1 MRPSSFWRGFR
12 AVLPLWL
19 GVAPFAVAY
28 AVTARAA
35 GLSALDTQ
43 LMSVLVYAGSAQFSA
58 AGLFAE
64 RASAGTLLVT
74 TLLLNAR
81 HVLYG
86 LSLGRLLP
94 LTPGQRAV
102 AAHML
107 TDEAFGVTVAE
118 PRRDFPFLLG
128 VGISLALVWNVFTF
142 LGILAGAAVPDPVAL
157 GVDFV
162 FPLAFLAL
170 LIPLLR
176 GRPEWV
182 VAVASGAA
190 ALALSRVLPG
200 GMVVLVTA
208 VGGSLLGAVL
218 VGRQRRHKGGDA

>member
-1 MRPSSFWRGFR
+1 MRG
-12 AVLPLWL
+12 
-19 GVAPFAVAY
+19 
-28 AVTARAA
+28 
-35 GLSALDTQ
+35 AL
-43 LMSVLVYAGSAQFSA
+43 YAG
-58 AGLFAE
+58 
-64 RASAGTLLVT
+64 AGTLLLT

-86 LSLGRLLP
+86 LSLGRILP

-118 PRRDFPFLLG
+118 PQRDFRFLLG
-128 VGISLALVWNVFTF
+128 AGLSLGLVWNLFTF

-182 VAVASGAA
+182 VAGASGLC
-190 ALALSRVLPG
+190 ALGLSRVLPG
-200 GMVVLVTA
+200 GLVVLVTA
-208 VGGSLLGAVL
+208 VGGSLVGAVL
-218 VGRQRRHKGGDA
+218 VGQRRRRKEREA